1 MTIEIGDT
9 MTWRR
14 VSDDRRRIEESPV
27 KILKVAKNGVIVEMT
42 LENGETR
49 KARVAR
55 DRLLPVMPP
64 PAPRPARPRPPAS
77 DLPPPPSQPPA
88 PVGSM
93 PKDRIPPMPVGE
105 MPKDRMLGEPAGR
118 IPTSLPKPWDPMI
131 MVGDA
136 ERVMHAVSTGTRAMC
151 GHESATG
158 WQWARGFE
166 LTCKHCCQKIA
177 EDEFERDGIVQH
189 LRKLGHD
196 GPITR
201 EDYISFNWAGCSIR
215 PWTAEHED
223 SLPALDFNFATLA

>member
-1 MTIEIGDT
+1 MFEVGKVMVWYRPSADQRSTDAIT
-9 MTWRR
+9 
-14 VSDDRRRIEESPV
+14 V
-27 KILKVAKNGVIVEMT
+27 KIVRVARNGVIVEMPDGT
-42 LENGETR
+42 LKR
-49 KARVAR
+49 AAR
-55 DRLLPVMPP
+55 DGLKPP
-64 PAPRPARPRPPAS
+64 KPRPAKPFVRPTPPAEES
-77 DLPPPPSQPPA
+77 L
-88 PVGSM
+88 
-93 PKDRIPPMPVGE
+93 
-105 MPKDRMLGEPAGR
+105 RMLGQPAGR
-118 IPTSLPKPWDPMI
+118 IPPVMPTPWDPMI
-131 MVGDA
+131 MLGDA
-136 ERVMHAVSTGTRAMC
+136 EGTVHAVPTGTRAMC

-223 SLPALDFNFATLA
+223 SLPVLLQDWDRFYKNAKRRERGARK